1 MAETGLTRFPVI
13 ERGSR
18 KLLGMIGLSDLLTAR
33 VRNLEAERRRQRV
46 LPVRLVLPR
55 AWRRRRGV
63 EAA

>member
-1 MAETGLTRFPVI
+1 
-13 ERGSR
+13 
-18 KLLGMIGLSDLLTAR
+18 MIGLSDLLTAR

-55 AWRRRRGV
+55 AWRRRRGA